1 MRYKKF
7 GKSDMNV
14 SVIGLGTWAMGGA
27 VQGSNS
33 WGALNDSEA
42 ISAIRKA
49 VDCGVNL
56 IDTAPVYGIGHAEE
70 LVGKAIKGIREKVIL
85 VTKCGPV
92 KKDGKI
98 YRDLRP
104 EAIRNQLEASLSR
117 LGVDALDIFLIH
129 WPDPNTPLEDSLGEL
144 VRLKQEGKFRYL
156 GVSNFDRE
164 LLKKAVSIA
173 DISWDQPEY
182 SILAR
187 QNEEIISFC
196 KDKGIGVM
204 TYGSLGAG
212 ILSGKYSKLPDF
224 AANDVRETFYHK
236 FFSEP
241 AFGKTME
248 LVDVLRSI
256 ADGHG
261 KPVSHVAI
269 NWVTQQ
275 EGVSTALVGA
285 KTVMQA
291 EENALAGSWE
301 LSEEELAEINRAYGR
316 IFAGN

>member
-7 GKSDMNV
+7 GKSDMEV
-14 SVIGLGTWAMGGA
+14 SVIGLGTWALGGA
-27 VQGSNS
+27 AEGSTS
-33 WGALNDSEA
+33 WGALKDSDS

-56 IDTAPVYGIGHAEE
+56 IDTAPVYGMGHAEE

-85 VTKCGPV
+85 VSKCGPV

-104 EAIRNQLEASLSR
+104 EAIRKQLEGSLSR
-117 LGVDALDIFLIH
+117 LGIEALDVLLIH

-187 QNEEIISFC
+187 QNEEIIGFC
-196 KDKGIGVM
+196 KERGIGVM

-212 ILSGKYSKLPDF
+212 ILSGKYGKIPDF

-248 LVDVLRSI
+248 LVGVLRSI

-261 KPVSHVAI
+261 KPVAHVAI
-269 NWVTQQ
+269 NWVTQR

-291 EENALAGSWE
+291 EENALAGAWE
-301 LSEEELAEINRAYGR
+301 LSDEELAGINKAYDR
-316 IFAGN
+316 IFIGD